1 MTTTWSSSNK
11 GEDVHGS
18 VENTSSAAPATLPDA
33 IASASAS
40 SSRMAPRAAFTM
52 RMPGFAL
59 ASSSLPT
66 SPIVSG
72 DFGRWM
78 LTKSALEKSSSR
90 PRSSTPIARARSAVT
105 YGSYATSRIPKA
117 AARWAT
123 REPTWPSPRIPSVLP
138 CSSTPSHL
146 DRSHRPLT
154 RAAWDWGML
163 RACASIERDRVLRCR
178 QDVRLRGVDDHHA
191 ATRGRGDVNVV
202 EPHARAPDRNQVA
215 SGLEHLGCHAGRRT
229 DDESRCPG
237 HGLDEL
243 GWAERQ
249 LHVDL
254 VTFGCHQLEPTRRK
268 RLGDKDPRH
277 RLITHFRAELSQTLD
292 APHEVRVRQSV

>member
-1 MTTTWSSSNK
+1 MDAYEIGT
-11 GEDVHGS
+11 GEEL
-18 VENTSSAAPATLPDA
+18 VEA
-33 IASASAS
+33 
-40 SSRMAPRAAFTM
+40 
-52 RMPGFAL
+52 
-59 ASSSLPT
+59 
-66 SPIVSG
+66 
-72 DFGRWM
+72 
-78 LTKSALEKSSSR
+78 EKLD
-90 PRSSTPIARARSAVT
+90 PHRARPISSHVRVVSDEPHPEGGGALGHEGAHVAKPEDPERLAVQLDALPLGPLPPT
-105 YGSYATSRIPKA
+105 FDEGGVGLGDVAGL
-117 AARWAT
+117 
-123 REPTWPSPRIPSVLP
+123 RE
-138 CSSTPSHL
+138 HQ
-146 DRSHRPLT
+146 
-154 RAAWDWGML
+154 
-163 RACASIERDRVLRCR
+163 RDRVLRCR

-229 DDESRCPG
+229 DDESRCTG

-268 RLGDKDPRH
+268 RLGDEDPRH

-292 APHEVRVRQSV
+292 APYEVRVRQSV